1 MSGLFSVA
9 VLVIGNS
16 SPHILDSSA
25 NICLKQFPANSIA
38 CHSVPFSYLCTEIIA
53 ILMEPSDTQ
62 NIESLKV
69 HVAKAFG
76 RTLDSPSDYD
86 SLSLSIR
93 EKTGEYISP
102 TTLKRLFGYVKPA
115 TVPRPSTLS
124 VLSRYVGYAGWSDFC
139 QSLEVLNPDSASPEL
154 EPETD
159 LTIRTE
165 APESGFPAQ
174 KTGSVPAKILSN
186 DRRRKSVVVLSV
198 SAAVI
203 CCAVAAIL
211 IFGSK
216 PKAGSSTFP
225 GTAAPE
231 TVFPESG
238 ISKEI
243 SDTARIKEAIL
254 MKCMD
259 VTIRGCA
266 DITSRYGK
274 MDIVAYRKYID
285 SRYCSF
291 VFTDLRNMVRK
302 EVAAAFGGSEYA
314 DMTANE
320 IFSRCRD
327 YCVEKIYLDF
337 PNDEYIEALN
347 KM

>member
-1 MSGLFSVA
+1 
-9 VLVIGNS
+9 
-16 SPHILDSSA
+16 
-25 NICLKQFPANSIA
+25 
-38 CHSVPFSYLCTEIIA
+38 
-53 ILMEPSDTQ
+53 MEPSDTQ

-139 QSLEVLNPDSASPEL
+139 QSLEVRNPDSASQEL
-154 EPETD
+154 EPMAD
-159 LTIRTE
+159 LTIQTE
-165 APESGFPAQ
+165 DSESGFSAQ
-174 KTGSVPAKILSN
+174 KTGSEPTKILRN
-186 DRRRKSVVVLSV
+186 DRRRKSVVAISV

-211 IFGSK
+211 IFGDKSRT
-216 PKAGSSTFP
+216 GNSMLP
-225 GTAAPE
+225 GTATPE
-231 TVFPESG
+231 TVSPESG
-238 ISKEI
+238 TSKET
-243 SDTARIKEAIL
+243 SDTVRIKEAIQ
-254 MKCMD
+254 MKCME
-259 VTIRGCA
+259 VTMQKC
-266 DITSRYGK
+266 DEITSHYET
-274 MDIVAYRKYID
+274 MDIVEYRRYID
-285 SRYCSF
+285 ASYNSF
-291 VFTDLRNMVRK
+291 VFTELRNLVKK
-302 EVAAAFGGSEYA
+302 EVTAAFGDSDYA

-320 IFSRCRD
+320 IFSGCRD
-327 YCVEKIYLDF
+327 YCIEKIYMDF
-337 PNDEYIEALN
+337 PNDEYIEAL

>member
-1 MSGLFSVA
+1 MG
-9 VLVIGNS
+9 
-16 SPHILDSSA
+16 
-25 NICLKQFPANSIA
+25 
-38 CHSVPFSYLCTEIIA
+38 
-53 ILMEPSDTQ
+53 PSDTQ
-62 NIESLKV
+62 NIESLKG

-139 QSLEVLNPDSASPEL
+139 QSLEVRNPDSASQEL
-154 EPETD
+154 EPMAD
-159 LTIRTE
+159 LTTE
-165 APESGFPAQ
+165 TERPEPGSLMQ
-174 KTGSVPAKILSN
+174 KTAREPAMVRMKGG
-186 DRRRKSVVVLSV
+186 RRKSVVAISV

-211 IFGSK
+211 IFGDKSRT
-216 PKAGSSTFP
+216 GNSMLP
-225 GTAAPE
+225 GTATPE
-231 TVFPESG
+231 TVSPESG
-238 ISKEI
+238 TSKET
-243 SDTARIKEAIL
+243 SDTVRIKEAIQ
-254 MKCMD
+254 MKCME
-259 VTIRGCA
+259 VTMQKC
-266 DITSRYGK
+266 DEITSHYET
-274 MDIVAYRKYID
+274 MDIVTYRRYID
-285 SRYCSF
+285 DSYNSF
-291 VFTDLRNMVRK
+291 VFTDLLNLVNK
-302 EVAAAFGGSEYA
+302 EVAAAFGNCKYA

-327 YCVEKIYLDF
+327 YCVKKIYLDF
-337 PNDEYIEALN
+337 PNDEYIKAL

>member
-139 QSLEVLNPDSASPEL
+139 QSLEVLNPDSAGPEL
-154 EPETD
+154 EPEAD

-174 KTGSVPAKILSN
+174 KTGSEPAKILSN

>member
-1 MSGLFSVA
+1 MSGLFLVA

-154 EPETD
+154 EPEAD

-174 KTGSVPAKILSN
+174 KTGSEPAKILSN

>member
-1 MSGLFSVA
+1 
-9 VLVIGNS
+9 
-16 SPHILDSSA
+16 
-25 NICLKQFPANSIA
+25 
-38 CHSVPFSYLCTEIIA
+38 
-53 ILMEPSDTQ
+53 MEPSDTQ

-174 KTGSVPAKILSN
+174 KTGSEPAKILSN

>member
-1 MSGLFSVA
+1 
-9 VLVIGNS
+9 
-16 SPHILDSSA
+16 
-25 NICLKQFPANSIA
+25 
-38 CHSVPFSYLCTEIIA
+38 
-53 ILMEPSDTQ
+53 MEPSDTQ

-139 QSLEVLNPDSASPEL
+139 QGLEVLNLDSASPEL
-154 EPETD
+154 EPEAD

-174 KTGSVPAKILSN
+174 KTGSEPAKILSN

-216 PKAGSSTFP
+216 SKAGSSTFP